1 MTFLYALTN
10 FRESSSLQ
18 FGPCDVTVCFEALE
32 GSLEGKGVLVG
43 LGIVLWCENEVKFDL
58 LYEKES

>member
-1 MTFLYALTN
+1 MTFFYTSTN

-18 FGPCDVTVCFEALE
+18 FGPCGVTVCFEALE

-58 LYEKES
+58 SCEKQS